1 MVILASIK
9 KASKNNQ
16 IFALTR
22 KKKPK
27 MKNVKWLVGEI
38 DKNWKEL
45 KQTDVLVH
53 LATVGAYKK
62 FLILI
67 LRMILM

>member
-1 MVILASIK
+1 
-9 KASKNNQ
+9 
-16 IFALTR
+16 
-22 KKKPK
+22 

-62 FLILI
+62 NSDFDTSYDFNVRRSNSLLINAI
-67 LRMILM
+67 KANCKSG